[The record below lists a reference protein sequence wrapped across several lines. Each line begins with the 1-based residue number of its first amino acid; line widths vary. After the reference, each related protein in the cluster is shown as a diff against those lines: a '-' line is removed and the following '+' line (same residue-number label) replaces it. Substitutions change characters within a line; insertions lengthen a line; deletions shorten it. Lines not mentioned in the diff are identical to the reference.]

1 MNMPVNKRQ
10 IVANKAY
17 RGSQEEK
24 QFNIDFWRKVS
35 SGEKLVA
42 AWEMVGEIAWFK
54 GQPHG
59 GESRLQRSVERVERR
74 RR

>member
-1 MNMPVNKRQ
+1 MSANKRQ
-10 IVANKAY
+10 IAAAKSH
-17 RGSQEEK
+17 RGSAGEK
-24 QFNIDFWRKVS
+24 QFNIDFWRKAS
-35 SGEKLVA
+35 PGEKLIA
-42 AWEMVGEIAWFK
+42 AWEMVGEINWFK

>member
-1 MNMPVNKRQ
+1 MIVSVNKRQ
-10 IVANKAY
+10 IIAGRTY
-17 RGSQEEK
+17 RGSPEEK

-42 AWEMVGEIAWFK
+42 AWEMVGEISRFK
-54 GQPHG
+54 GHPHV
-59 GESRLQRSVERVERR
+59 GESRLQRFIECVKRR